1 LQVYAL
7 LLMLMLMLMLLMLML
22 GVWNLKQAPQ
32 SGIPC
37 AWSVQ
42 KLRRLNLLALRVC
55 LRYSRYGACLEPHC
69 LVPSGAPSML
79 RFLVH

>member
-7 LLMLMLMLMLLMLML
+7 LLMLMLMLLLMLML